1 MPGIALWSIPG
12 IDPCCME
19 PWFIGMLPI
28 EPMSIPDIEPW
39 SMPPMPMSAMVRMGR
54 GSIGDRG
61 HHAGPWRERTAGIA
75 APILGL
81 HKERVGAIGFGLHDD
96 VVGLGD
102 ADAKLI
108 HRHRLDIVA
117 VRLHDGHRQ
126 AINAHVENA

>member
-54 GSIGDRG
+54 GSIG
-61 HHAGPWRERTAGIA
+61 GIA
-75 APILGL
+75 ATMP
-81 HKERVGAIGFGLHDD
+81 
-96 VVGLGD
+96 GLG
-102 ADAKLI
+102 ASVPRA
-108 HRHRLDIVA
+108 
-117 VRLHDGHRQ
+117 
-126 AINAHVENA
+126 